1 MPFYPI
7 TTKGDDKRRVIEAD
21 NPAAALRH
29 VAEAAFTVGKPMK
42 PTDLVA
48 HMQAGNPV
56 EKAGEVAAEPEADKG
71 ADA

>member
-7 TTKGDDKRRVIEAD
+7 TTKGEDKPRAVEAD

-42 PTDLVA
+42 PAEIVA
-48 HMQAGNPV
+48 YMREGGTVETAGAEQDP
-56 EKAGEVAAEPEADKG
+56 AA
-71 ADA
+71 